1 MLMEG
6 FHRKQLGNCIW
17 RCFDLWDTGVIKLI
31 PIYNSCEL
39 KICSIK
45 YEFSRGF
52 IIHGGCIMKYYTIAG
67 KHDRNHLV
75 SIVLSAFQM
84 RLMKYTSSI
93 GCKVCDEGF
102 VFEKDRIIR
111 DTGFPE
117 AKDSL

>member
-45 YEFSRGF
+45 YEFSRG
-52 IIHGGCIMKYYTIAG
+52 IYHTWRLY
-67 KHDRNHLV
+67 NE
-75 SIVLSAFQM
+75 VLYHC
-84 RLMKYTSSI
+84 RKT
-93 GCKVCDEGF
+93 
-102 VFEKDRIIR
+102 
-111 DTGFPE
+111 
-117 AKDSL
+117 